1 MQRYFIVPNQITGD
15 IIIITGDDVHHIR
28 TVMRNRPGDILICCM
43 LGFDYRVE
51 IVEITATT
59 IYCQL
64 IERSPSLG
72 EPKVQ
77 VILAQGLPK
86 GEKIEWILQKGTELG
101 ASSFLPFSS
110 ERTVVKLDA
119 RKAQKKQERWSK
131 IVKEAAEQAHRGRI
145 PKVLLPVNWKSLLAE
160 ISKYDR
166 AFLAY
171 EKGGHVLN
179 KVLRASEPTSSI
191 LLIIG
196 PEGGFSEQEVAEATE
211 HGAIPITLGARIL
224 RTETAAISLLTCV
237 MYAKNE
243 LGGESD
249 E

>member
-1 MQRYFIVPNQITGD
+1 MQRYFIVPSQIAGD

-28 TVMRNRPGDILICCM
+28 TVMRNRVGDVIVCCM
-43 LGFDYRVE
+43 FGFDYRVE
-51 IVEITATT
+51 IAEITSSS
-59 IYCQL
+59 IYCTM
-64 IERSPSLG
+64 IERFPSLG

-77 VILAQGLPK
+77 VTLAQGLPK

-101 ASSFLPFSS
+101 AAKFLPFSS
-110 ERTVVKLDA
+110 TRTIVKIDA
-119 RKAQKKQERWSK
+119 KKAEKKQDRWSK
-131 IVKEAAEQAHRGRI
+131 IVKEAAEQAHRGKI
-145 PKVLLPVNWKSLLAE
+145 PKVLLPVGWKGVLGE
-160 ISKYDR
+160 ISKYD
-166 AFLAY
+166 LSLIAY
-171 EKGGHVLN
+171 EKEAQALT
-179 KVLRASEPTSSI
+179 KVLGSTSANSI

-211 HGAIPITLGARIL
+211 HGAIPITLGSRIL